1 MKKILKVAGVV
12 FAVLVVVA
20 LALAFWQRDNITA
33 FVDAIRND
41 SEKIVE
47 KIAQN
52 DKELKNELETYLG
65 EGFREYTEEEK
76 VQIESGEVSEKEVL
90 AKIIAEKSEA
100 ANTDAQNGETA
111 SKSTVNTD
119 AIINRYVSKLY
130 SMENRYIAGI
140 DDVLARAHAEY
151 VSIAR
156 HEKDMAALS
165 SVGSKYIK
173 EIYALEAQC
182 DGEVE
187 ALLENLKTELE
198 GVGAD
203 TSIIEKMRSAY
214 KNEKQLKRSYY
225 MKKYMN

>member
-1 MKKILKVAGVV
+1 MKKILKITGIV
-12 FAVLVVVA
+12 FAVLVVVVA
-20 LALAFWQRDNITA
+20 IVAFWQRDNITA
-33 FVDAIRND
+33 FVGAIKND
-41 SEKIVE
+41 PEKIVE
-47 KIAQN
+47 KIAEN
-52 DKELKNELETYLG
+52 DKELKSELETYLG
-65 EGFREYTEEEK
+65 EGFRDYTEEEK

-119 AIINRYVSKLY
+119 AIINRYVAKLY

-140 DDVLARAHAEY
+140 DGVLARAHAEY

-182 DGEVE
+182 DSEVE